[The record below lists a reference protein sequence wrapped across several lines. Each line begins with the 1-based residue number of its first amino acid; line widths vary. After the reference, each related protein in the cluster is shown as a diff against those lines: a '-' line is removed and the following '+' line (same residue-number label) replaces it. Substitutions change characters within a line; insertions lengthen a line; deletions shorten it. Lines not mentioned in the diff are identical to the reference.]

1 MQVMGE
7 SDEEDS
13 AGKPFKEKF
22 WNDSNFQKLREEM
35 KNAKTAEERKAIK
48 DKMRAGRKGL
58 PDQNA
63 RREAFRSFFL
73 KVKDLPEDERRE
85 KLNEFREKQAKK
97 NSNE

>member
-1 MQVMGE
+1 MLGE
-7 SDEEDS
+7 SDKEDS
-13 AGKPFKEKF
+13 AGKPSNKKF
-22 WNDSNFQKLREEM
+22 WNGSDFQKLREEM

-48 DKMRAGRKGL
+48 DKMRTGRKGL

-73 KVKDLPEDERRE
+73 KVKDLPVDERRE

-97 NSNE
+97 NNNE